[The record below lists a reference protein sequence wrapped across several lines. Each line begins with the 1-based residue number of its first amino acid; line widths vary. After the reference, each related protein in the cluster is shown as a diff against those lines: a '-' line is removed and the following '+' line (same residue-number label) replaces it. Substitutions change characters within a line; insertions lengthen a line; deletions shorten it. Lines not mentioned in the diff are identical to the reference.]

1 MTRWMIEKSG
11 TGIEKSGTGIEK
23 DGTGIEKSGTGIEK
37 DGTGIEK
44 SGTGIEKSG
53 TGIRRGLLALSMVSI
68 AFASQ
73 LNASQLQPEGN
84 LNLVIQN
91 DTLMVSW
98 IIDESIFSGV
108 STLSG
113 SSTNISLTELKL
125 AAPDPFLNVTGGG
138 TGTEV
143 TGGGTGTEVTGGG
156 TGTEVT
162 GGGTGKEVT
171 GGGTGTEVT
180 GGGTGTEVTGGG
192 TGTEVTGGG
201 TGTEVTGGGT
211 GTEVTGGGTGIQVT
225 GGGTGIQVTGGGTG
239 SEAIAITLP
248 SGTGLEMEVTLG
260 CQTASVT
267 VLDSN
272 FTEVVSFSHVQVMG
286 ETGLCDSVAPG
297 TDLGFTNG
305 PYQLDDF

>member
-1 MTRWMIEKSG
+1 MIEKS
-11 TGIEKSGTGIEK
+11 
-23 DGTGIEKSGTGIEK
+23 GTGIEKSGTGIEK

-192 TGTEVTGGG
+192 TG
-201 TGTEVTGGGT
+201 
-211 GTEVTGGGTGIQVT
+211 IQVT

>member
-1 MTRWMIEKSG
+1 MSRWMIEKSG

-23 DGTGIEKSGTGIEK
+23 SGTGIEKSGTGIEK
-37 DGTGIEK
+37 SGTGIEK

-53 TGIRRGLLALSMVSI
+53 TGIRKGLLALSMVSI

-73 LNASQLQPEGN
+73 LNANQLQPEGN
-84 LNLVIQN
+84 LNLVVQN

-98 IIDESIFSGV
+98 IIDGSVFSGV
-108 STLSG
+108 STLNG
-113 SSTNISLTELKL
+113 SATNLSLTELKL
-125 AAPDPFLNVTGGG
+125 AQPNPFLD
-138 TGTEV
+138 V

-180 GGGTGTEVTGGG
+180 GGGTGSA
-192 TGTEVTGGG
+192 
-201 TGTEVTGGGT
+201 
-211 GTEVTGGGTGIQVT
+211 IQVT
-225 GGGTGIQVTGGGTG
+225 GGGTGIEVTGGGTG
-239 SEAIAITLP
+239 AETLAITLP
-248 SGTGLEMEVTLG
+248 AGTGLEMEVTLG
-260 CQTASVT
+260 CRTATVT

-272 FTEVVSFSHVQVMG
+272 FTEVVSFNNVQVMG
-286 ETGLCDSVAPG
+286 NTGLCDSFAPG
-297 TDLGFTNG
+297 TGLELPNG